1 MSNIYNLIQLEYEKK
16 HLKHYNEQQ
25 DHISIAYEKIPEL
38 RDIDFSIKKL
48 GVKCNLG
55 ILNNLDTIDS
65 IDTFNNSIT
74 MLESKKRKL
83 LLDNGFSADFLDMK
97 YDCDKCKD
105 TGILTNTFPSIN
117 CSCFNQQYVNCIFGQ
132 SNLSILKKEN
142 FSTFDESYY
151 SDVVDIKKFNS
162 NISPY
167 KNILS
172 NKNVVLNFI
181 NNFDNPNVKN
191 LFFTGNTGVGKT
203 FMLNC
208 IAYELLKKEK
218 TVIYKTSSLLFDII
232 NKYKLQSA
240 VNPNFD
246 IDDYNQIFN
255 VDLLI
260 IDDLGAETKTDSK
273 YSELLNILDIRQNNN
288 KKTVISTNLGIEKI
302 HLEYTERI
310 SSRIIEN
317 FELLRFFGDD
327 IRLIKAHN
335 GL

>member
-1 MSNIYNLIQLEYEKK
+1 MSNIYNLIKLEYEKK
-16 HLKHYNEQQ
+16 RLKHYNEQQ
-25 DHISIAYEKIPEL
+25 NHMDIVYTKIPEI
-38 RDIDFSIKKL
+38 RDIDFDIKKL
-48 GVKCNLG
+48 GVKCNLS
-55 ILNNLDTIDS
+55 ILNNTDTQ
-65 IDTFNNSIT
+65 NVLENLKNSISS
-74 MLESKKRKL
+74 LENKKRNL
-83 LLDNGFSADFLDMK
+83 LLENGFPIDFLDMK
-97 YDCDKCKD
+97 YDCVKCKD
-105 TGILTNTFPSIN
+105 TGILSNVVPAVN
-117 CSCFNQQYVNCIFGQ
+117 CSCFNQQYVNCVFGQ
-132 SNLSILKKEN
+132 SNLSILEKEN
-142 FSTFDESYY
+142 FATFDENFY
-151 SDVVDIKKFNS
+151 SDTIDAKKFGC

-172 NKNVVLNFI
+172 NKKVVLNFI
-181 NNFDNPNVKN
+181 KNFDDPSVKN

-208 IAYELLKKEK
+208 IADELLKREK

-246 IDDYNQIFN
+246 IEDYNQIFN

-260 IDDLGAETKTDSK
+260 IDDLGAETKTESK

-288 KKTVISTNLGIEKI
+288 KKTIISTNLGIEKI
-302 HLEYTERI
+302 HSEYTERI

-327 IRLIKAHN
+327 IRLIKARK